1 MNLFGQKPTHDPA
14 VVLRVKEWVRE
25 MLGLA
30 EDVAVTVMQLNCAEE
45 DCPDV
50 ETVVGV
56 LEPGVQRKFK
66 VFKPLAEVTRDDL
79 AAAMRQP
86 TPE

>member
-1 MNLFGQKPTHDPA
+1 MNLFGRRPAKDPA
-14 VVLRVKEWVRE
+14 AVDRLKGWARE
-25 MLGLA
+25 LLGLG
-30 EDVAVTVMQLNCAEE
+30 EDVAVTVMQLECAED

-56 LEPGVQRKFK
+56 LEPGSQRKFK

-79 AAAMRQP
+79 RAAIGERP
-86 TPE
+86 C